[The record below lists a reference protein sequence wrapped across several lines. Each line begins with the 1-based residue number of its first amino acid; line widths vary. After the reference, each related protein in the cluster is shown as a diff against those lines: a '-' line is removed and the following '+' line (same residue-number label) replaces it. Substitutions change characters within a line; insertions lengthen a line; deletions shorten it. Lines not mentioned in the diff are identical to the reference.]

1 MAEEQAV
8 FTIRTDSREA
18 GLWFAFLD
26 GILKLPG
33 AKVDRESFLE
43 REFSRFC
50 DKESVDSIIAVGP
63 LKAHVDGDILNKAA
77 EYVISCHSALATGL
91 SFASGLPGGVALVAA
106 IPVDLAQYYY
116 HLAVVAQ
123 KLAYIYGWPDMES
136 DDPKGFITMVT
147 VFMGVMAGVVVVNKE
162 AKALSKILEAQTFK
176 RLSYIALAKTGI
188 LILAKIAA
196 ERIGE
201 KLFWQGY
208 FQTAIKIVP
217 LIGGVAAGG
226 ITLINFLPMVK
237 KLKNELKKIAEN

>member
-8 FTIRTDSREA
+8 FTILADSRGA
-18 GLWFAFLD
+18 DLWLTFLD
-26 GILKLPG
+26 GILKIPG
-33 AKVDRESFLE
+33 AKVERNSFLE
-43 REFSRFC
+43 REFSRFY
-50 DKESVDSIIAVGP
+50 DKELVDSIIAVGP

-77 EYVISCHSALATGL
+77 EYVIAGHSALATGL
-91 SFASGLPGGVALVAA
+91 SFASGLPGGVALAAA
-106 IPVDLAQYYY
+106 IPADLAQYYY

-136 DDPKGFITMVT
+136 DEPRELTTMVT

-162 AKALSKILEAQTFK
+162 AKALSKILEIQTFK

-188 LILAKIAA
+188 LILAKITA

-208 FQTAIKIVP
+208 FQTAVKIIP

-226 ITLINFLPMVK
+226 MTLINFLPMVK
-237 KLKNELKKIAEN
+237 KLKNELKKIAKN